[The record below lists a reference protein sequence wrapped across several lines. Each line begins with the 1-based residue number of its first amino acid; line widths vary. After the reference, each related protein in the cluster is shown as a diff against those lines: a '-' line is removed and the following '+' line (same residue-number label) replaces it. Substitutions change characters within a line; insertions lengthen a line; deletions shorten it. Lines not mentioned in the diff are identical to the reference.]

1 MIIEP
6 STCHSKECM
15 GREEPMFSNKYYD
28 DQYFGYW
35 STSASDT
42 SPTVQ
47 FDNYD
52 QPSY

>member
-1 MIIEP
+1 MEP
-6 STCHSKECM
+6 STGHSTACM

-35 STSASDT
+35 SLTTSASDT
-42 SPTVQ
+42 SPTAQ

-52 QPSY
+52 QTNY